1 MEPASRASPAAG
13 RADRSGRPGPLSAS
27 GAVNDPAAPGAA
39 GRGGGRSDAAR
50 GGALVS
56 PIQAGSPGSVRSG
69 GATVGGPTGPPTT
82 KPGKEG
88 LDESEGPDTG
98 FSSALP
104 YKQAGAEAPEDGEV
118 GRVLVGLPE
127 VIGDEDARDLLVPLA
142 AGLLL
147 FVFAMHA
154 LYASRRAGAEAALL
168 ETE

>member
-1 MEPASRASPAAG
+1 MPRAEPTDPAV
-13 RADRSGRPGPLSAS
+13 PGPLSAS
-27 GAVNDPAAPGAA
+27 GAVNDPAAPGAPA
-39 GRGGGRSDAAR
+39 AEGAAAPDAAR

-82 KPGKEG
+82 KPGKQAE

-104 YKQAGAEAPEDGEV
+104 YKQSGAEAQEDGEV

-127 VIGDEDARDLLVPLA
+127 AIGDEDARDLLVPLA